1 MEILLFLNESYIFHR
16 LRMWSTVLWRLC
28 VFVCAECDS
37 ANYRGAEV
45 PYKTLFCACDISFFG
60 QKEYPNFRFG
70 PSYRS
75 LLSKPKF
82 SLL

>member
-1 MEILLFLNESYIFHR
+1 MKMFLFLNESYIFDR
-16 LRMWSTVLWRLC
+16 LRMWSTVLWHLC
-28 VFVCAECDS
+28 VFVCAECGN
-37 ANYRGAEV
+37 AYYRGAGV
-45 PYKTLFCACDISFFG
+45 PYKTLFRACDISFFG

-75 LLSKPKF
+75 LLSKPIF

>member
-1 MEILLFLNESYIFHR
+1 MAPHVYSYAQNV
-16 LRMWSTVLWRLC
+16 RMPIV
-28 VFVCAECDS
+28 
-37 ANYRGAEV
+37 GV
-45 PYKTLFCACDISFFG
+45 PGCLEKPFCAPAKFPLSVK
-60 QKEYPNFRFG
+60 KEYPNFRFG